1 MSLYLFLKWI
11 HVLAAITALGA
22 NLTYVVWIRLGERS
36 QPNLLHSLRGV
47 RFLDDRIA
55 NPAYGVVVVTGLLM
69 VWVNKLS
76 LLTAWITIPLILVIV
91 VAGLG
96 IGAYSPALRRQIQA
110 AEAEGPSS
118 ASYRAASRQAQLFGA
133 ITTVLVVAIVFVM
146 VVKPVLWS

>member
-36 QPNLLHSLRGV
+36 QSNLLHTLRGIQ
-47 RFLDDRIA
+47 FLDNRLA

-76 LLTAWITIPLILVIV
+76 LLTSWVAIPLILVIAV
-91 VAGLG
+91 TVLG
-96 IGAYSPALRRQIQA
+96 IAVYSPTLRRQIKA
-110 AEAEGPSS
+110 AEAEGPAS
-118 ASYRAASRQAQLFGA
+118 ASYQAASRRAVLTGA
-133 ITTVLVVAIVFVM
+133 LTTLLVVAIVFVM

>member
-11 HVLAAITALGA
+11 HVLAAVTALGA

-36 QPNLLHSLRGV
+36 QPHLLHSLRGIQ
-47 RFLDDRIA
+47 FLDDRIA

-91 VAGLG
+91 VTVLG
-96 IGAYSPALRRQIQA
+96 IAVYSPALRRQIQA
-110 AEAEGPSS
+110 AEADGPTSVT
-118 ASYRAASRQAQLFGA
+118 YHTASRRALLTGA
-133 ITTVLVVAIVFVM
+133 LTTVLVVTIVFVM

>member
-36 QPNLLHSLRGV
+36 QPNLLHTLRGIQ
-47 RFLDDRIA
+47 FLDNRIA

-76 LLTAWITIPLILVIV
+76 LLTAWISIPLVLVIV
-91 VAGLG
+91 VTGLG
-96 IGAYSPALRRQIQA
+96 TAVYSPALRRQIQA
-110 AEAEGPSS
+110 AEVDGPTS
-118 ASYRAASRQAQLFGA
+118 ASYEGASRRALLAGA
-133 ITTVLVVAIVFVM
+133 LTTVLVVAIVFVM
-146 VVKPVLWS
+146 VVKPVLWI

>member
-1 MSLYLFLKWI
+1 LFLKWI

-36 QPNLLHSLRGV
+36 QPNLLHTLRGIQ
-47 RFLDDRIA
+47 FLDERIA

-76 LLTAWITIPLILVIV
+76 LLTSWITIPLILVIV
-91 VAGLG
+91 VTGLG
-96 IGAYSPALRRQIQA
+96 VAVYSPAMRRQIQA

-118 ASYRAASRQAQLFGA
+118 ASYQAASRRAMLAGA
-133 ITTVLVVAIVFVM
+133 LTTVLVVAIVFVM